1 MKKSYNGS
9 KTITIV
15 NRGLKNGQKMYGVKD
30 LSHIFT
36 GVVLV
41 IMILVFLFIVES
53 EYFSKRLEEQWST
66 RV

>member
-9 KTITIV
+9 KTIKIV

-41 IMILVFLFIVES
+41 IMNDSGVSVHS
-53 EYFSKRLEEQWST
+53 
-66 RV
+66 RVRIFF

>member
-9 KTITIV
+9 KTIKIV

>member
-9 KTITIV
+9 KTIKIV
-15 NRGLKNGQKMYGVKD
+15 NRGLKNGQKIYGVKD

-41 IMILVFLFIVES
+41 TMTLVFLFIVES